1 MFPFSL
7 GVLTL
12 LQGFYSLFWFVI
24 LLDIGSPVF
33 DLTDLPDMNAGQL
46 ILVIVALGTMAAVV
60 GVIMHTVS
68 RNLLRRQKDFWAFKV
83 LTSPSV
89 RKRFMQTGNTDPG
102 IGGVTLDDVLNAEN
116 ANRVRDAGE
125 FMHAID
131 YAVMVRSPEVYRT
144 IQVYR
149 DQYRLARGFVLPS
162 LVLGLLLPIWEPIRT
177 LDGARMLGVVPLIG
191 AQLLLLGVLFAAIS
205 FLAFRERAFRHA
217 AARVM
222 SYLTLAAPWKEG
234 ARY

>member
-12 LQGFYSLFWFVI
+12 LQGLYSLFWFVI
-24 LLDIGSPVF
+24 LLDIGSPAF
-33 DLTDLPDMNAGQL
+33 DLADLPDLNGWQMVLAVL
-46 ILVIVALGTMAAVV
+46 ALTTMAAVV

-68 RNLLRRQKDFWAFKV
+68 RNLLRRQKDLWAFKV
-83 LTSPSV
+83 LASPTV
-89 RKRFMQTGNTDPG
+89 KQRFHATGAAAPG
-102 IGGVTLDDVLNAEN
+102 IGGATLADVLDDEN
-116 ANRVRDAGE
+116 PHRVRHAGE

-131 YAVMVRSPEVYRT
+131 YLVMVRSPEVYRT

-149 DQYRLARGFVLPS
+149 DQYRLARGFILPS
-162 LVLGLLLPIWEPIRT
+162 LMLGILLPLWEPIRT
-177 LDGARMLGVVPLIG
+177 LEGAGMVGPITLIG
-191 AQLLLLGVLFAAIS
+191 AQLLLLGVLFSAVS

-222 SYLTLAAPWKEG
+222 SFLTLEVEG
-234 ARY
+234 KGRG

>member
-12 LQGFYSLFWFVI
+12 LQGLYSLCWFVI
-24 LLDIGSPVF
+24 LLDIGSPAF
-33 DLTDLPDMNAGQL
+33 DLREIPDWSAGQL
-46 ILVIVALGTMAAVV
+46 LLVLVGIATLAAVV

-68 RNLLRRQKDFWAFKV
+68 RNLFRRQKDLWAFKV
-83 LTSPSV
+83 LASPTV
-89 RKRFMQTGNTDPG
+89 TKRFKLTGTTDPG
-102 IGGVTLDDVLNAEN
+102 LGGATLADVLDNEN
-116 ANRVRDAGE
+116 PHRVRNAGE

-131 YAVMVRSPEVYRT
+131 YLVMVRSPAVYQT

-149 DQYRLARGFVLPS
+149 DQYRLARGFILPS
-162 LVLGLLLPIWEPIRT
+162 LVLGILLPVWEPIRA
-177 LDGARMLGVVPLIG
+177 LEGGAKLGPLPLIG
-191 AQLLLLGVLFAAIS
+191 VQLFLLGMLFAAIS

-222 SYLTLAAPWKEG
+222 SFLTTTVEG
-234 ARY
+234 NRGR

>member
-12 LQGFYSLFWFVI
+12 LQGLYSLCWFVL
-24 LLDIGSPVF
+24 LLDIGSPAF
-33 DLTDLPDMNAGQL
+33 SLADLPDLNTGQV
-46 ILVIVALGTMAAVV
+46 IMLVMAIATMAAVV

-68 RNLLRRQKDFWAFKV
+68 RNLFRRQKDLWAFKV
-83 LTSPSV
+83 LISPAV
-89 RKRFMQTGNTDPG
+89 RKRFKATASADPG
-102 IGGVTLDDVLNAEN
+102 LGGATMADVLNEEN
-116 ANRVRDAGE
+116 PDRVRHAGE
-125 FMHAID
+125 LMHAID
-131 YAVMVRSPEVYRT
+131 YVVMVRSPEVYRT

-162 LVLGLLLPIWEPIRT
+162 LALGLLLPLWEPIRT
-177 LDGARMLGVVPLIG
+177 LEGGGRLGPLPLIG
-191 AQLLLLGVLFAAIS
+191 VQLLLLGLLFAAIS

-222 SYLTLAAPWKEG
+222 SYLTLAVEA
-234 ARY
+234 ASRSR

>member
-24 LLDIGSPVF
+24 LLDIGSPSF
-33 DLTDLPDMNAGQL
+33 DLMNLPDLNGWQIVLA
-46 ILVIVALGTMAAVV
+46 IVAITTMAAVV

-68 RNLLRRQKDFWAFKV
+68 RNLLRRQKDLWAFKV
-83 LTSPSV
+83 LASPTV
-89 RKRFMQTGNTDPG
+89 KKRFQATGTADPG
-102 IGGVTLDDVLNAEN
+102 IGGATLADVLNDEN
-116 ANRVRDAGE
+116 PHRVRHAGE

-131 YAVMVRSPEVYRT
+131 YLVMVRSPEVYKT

-149 DQYRLARGFVLPS
+149 DQYRLARGFILPS
-162 LVLGLLLPIWEPIRT
+162 LVIGILLPFWEPIRT
-177 LDGARMLGVVPLIG
+177 VEGGGNLGPLPMLGI
-191 AQLLLLGVLFAAIS
+191 QLLLLGVLFAAIS

-222 SYLTLAAPWKEG
+222 SFLTLEVEG
-234 ARY
+234 KGRR

>member
-12 LQGFYSLFWFVI
+12 LQGLYSLCWFVL
-24 LLDIGSPVF
+24 LLDIGSPEF
-33 DLTDLPDMNAGQL
+33 DLTRLPDWNAGQL
-46 ILVIVALGTMAAVV
+46 ILLIIAIMIFAAVV

-68 RNLLRRQKDFWAFKV
+68 RNLFRRQKDMWSFKV
-83 LTSPSV
+83 LTSSTV
-89 RKRFMQTGNTDPG
+89 RKRLQATGTSDPG
-102 IGGVTLDDVLNAEN
+102 LAGATLADVLNDEN
-116 ANRVRDAGE
+116 PARVRDAGE

-131 YAVMVRSPEVYRT
+131 YLVMVRSPAVYRT

-149 DQYRLARGFVLPS
+149 DQYRLARGFILPS
-162 LVLGLLLPIWEPIRT
+162 FILGILLPFWEPIRSSQG
-177 LDGARMLGVVPLIG
+177 GAHLGPLPLIG
-191 AQLLLLGVLFAAIS
+191 VQLFLLGLLFAAIS

-222 SYLTLAAPWKEG
+222 SFLTTAVEG
-234 ARY
+234 RRGS